1 MKILTFLLFALS
13 SLACTAAPD
22 KQLGAF
28 IPVSIN
34 QVQMDVIEGHIVRV
48 IQHNMELNPV
58 LQFELMTRP
67 RFEVVDHLT
76 LTSIPFNGEELS
88 FKDSSG
94 AFVEAVKIREKDIV
108 IDFDYF
114 YLKGGEVLL
123 NCILPVKEGKFLAV
137 SCTRK

>member
-1 MKILTFLLFALS
+1 MKILTFLLLALV
-13 SLACTAAPD
+13 SLACAAVPE
-22 KQLGAF
+22 KKLEAF
-28 IPVSIN
+28 IPVSIS

-58 LQFELMTRP
+58 LQFEMMTRP

-76 LTSIPFNGEELS
+76 LTSIPFNGEALS

-94 AFVEAVKIREKDIV
+94 AFVEAVKIREKDIA
-108 IDFDYF
+108 IDFEYF
-114 YLKGGEVLL
+114 YLKGGSVLL
-123 NCILPVKEGKFLAV
+123 NCILPVKERRFLAL